1 MNYGVAYS
9 KLDDIIICKNIIKIK
24 VKKTLYFQNCLG
36 VFQGGGCRASAYVGA
51 YKAAVE
57 HGVNFS
63 EVVGTSAGSIIAV
76 FIAAG
81 ATTEQ
86 IERYITE
93 LDFNALI
100 SPPQPIHNIKV
111 NNLVS
116 KAAGIFSF
124 KSVKKYYPIYSS
136 LGINNSVM
144 IKDWV
149 DKKLREIL
157 DKTQPIKFK
166 DLALEAHVIVSDLK
180 TKRVE
185 IFSKENSPNKDV
197 AEAVQYSCNI
207 PFFFQPI
214 ELRYVDGG
222 MLSNLGTFVFS
233 NRRDRFYNKILAF
246 SLESD
251 YEENNN
257 EITSLLD
264 YGRTLVNTILD
275 GNLDLQLNL
284 QKDIHIVRINTGN
297 IKATDFDKMTPDVV
311 ELLKSKGKEAV
322 NDFLINEIANVKN
335 NWINPNVLIDSFQT
349 LNRIT
354 QLTDKKCDEIV
365 IASNDNKFVYE
376 IFPTI
381 IRWINEKTKIT
392 YLYSKC
398 ESKDKIEH
406 FEFRNRF
413 LEKIG
418 VSIKKIDSLPFTGY
432 LFDAHNKDNCKA
444 IIINDNDH
452 FHSKFYEG
460 ESDYKVISLLL
471 ESVKHY
477 IFSTTT
483 KKLVIEK
490 MEPEILFKHLRNVS
504 QYDSIDI
511 KLSIESLNIKEL
523 TFITQY
529 VRGYKYR
536 QIAYLYDLYK
546 NYNVPLFESAKLI
559 LKDGDNYTLITPPVI
574 ELIGDKYYVIE
585 GNTRL
590 LYAYKHGLKEL
601 NCIIVKGVIETL
613 PSIGRFGIKEVIL
626 SDKEVIGEDRYDK
639 FNYST
644 FRKIE
649 SSVRNPKTCLL

>member
-1 MNYGVAYS
+1 M
-9 KLDDIIICKNIIKIK
+9 
-24 VKKTLYFQNCLG
+24 KKTLYFQNCLG

-57 HGVNFS
+57 NGVNFT
-63 EVVGTSAGSIIAV
+63 EVVGTSAGAIIAV

-86 IERYITE
+86 IDAYIKE
-93 LDFNALI
+93 LNFKDLL
-100 SPPQPIHNIKV
+100 SPPQPNPNIKV
-111 NNLVS
+111 NTLIS
-116 KAAGIFSF
+116 IAANVFAF

-149 DKKLREIL
+149 DKKLRDIL
-157 DKTQPIKFK
+157 NKTQPVKFK
-166 DLALEAHVIVSDLK
+166 DLAIEAHVIVSDLK

-185 IFSKENSPNKDV
+185 IFNKENSPNKDV

-207 PFFFQPI
+207 PIFFQPI

-257 EITSLLD
+257 EIKSFFD
-264 YGRTLVNTILD
+264 YGRSLVNTILD

-284 QKDIHIVRINTGN
+284 QNDIHIVRINTGN
-297 IKATDFDKMTPDVV
+297 IKSTDFDKMTPDII
-311 ELLKSKGKEAV
+311 ELLKLKGNNAV

-349 LNRIT
+349 LNKIT
-354 QLTDKKCDEIV
+354 QLTDKKYDEII
-365 IASNDNKFVYE
+365 IASNDNKFVYD

-381 IRWINEKTKIT
+381 TRWLSEKTRIT
-392 YLYSKC
+392 YLYSKS
-398 ESKDKIEH
+398 ESSDKIEH
-406 FEFRNRF
+406 FNFRNRF
-413 LEKIG
+413 LEKSG
-418 VSIKKIDSLPFTGY
+418 VSINKIESLPFNGY
-432 LFDAHNKDNCKA
+432 LFDATSKDNCKA
-444 IIINDNDH
+444 IILNDDDH

-460 ESDYKVISLLL
+460 ETDYKVIYFLWKSI
-471 ESVKHY
+471 ENNIS
-477 IFSTTT
+477 STTNA
-483 KKLVIEK
+483 KLIIEK
-490 MEPEILFKHLRNVS
+490 IEPEILFNHLRNVN
-504 QYDSIDI
+504 QYESVNVKI
-511 KLSIESLNIKEL
+511 SIESLNIEEL
-523 TFITQY
+523 IFITQY

-536 QIAYLYDLYK
+536 QIAYLFELYE

-559 LKDGDNYTLITPPVI
+559 LKEDNYTLVTPPVI
-574 ELIGDKYYVIE
+574 EQIGNKYYVIQ

-590 LYAYKHGLKEL
+590 LYAYKHGLKSI
-601 NCIIVKGVIETL
+601 NCIVAKGVTQTL
-613 PSIGRFGIKEVIL
+613 PSTGRFSIKEVIL
-626 SDKEVIGEDRYDK
+626 SDKEVIGENRYNRFD
-639 FNYST
+639 YST

-649 SSVRNPKTCLL
+649 SSVRDPKTCLL